1 MGRETLGY
9 RGYSELI
16 YKEQFNGSV
25 AFNHC
30 HILGAGRR
38 AQDNWYYTCEPELVS
53 IDDLETIFFL
63 CAPLWFL

>member
-1 MGRETLGY
+1 VLHEILSQKKKKIGDCGKERRRMGRETLGY

-38 AQDNWYYTCEPELVS
+38 A
-53 IDDLETIFFL
+53 
-63 CAPLWFL
+63 